1 MIRIL
6 LVIIMIMIM
15 IIITISSSSIIMPF
29 LNAPIR
35 KTVKTVNAE

>member
-15 IIITISSSSIIMPF
+15 IIITISSSIIMPF